1 MDRRPRICHRDWNL
15 SSLLRIHSND
25 FSPAHHLS
33 STTLNMPLNILQVR
47 QRTIMHSWVH
57 TERGLWSQQH
67 MNSCSTVWYNNGYC
81 RTMRCKQTI
90 NLIIC
95 MQKGCSHIA
104 YCLFACLLAWIL
116 CSPSQPLFHSTVEIC
131 KHPWR
136 GFGEVDL
143 RKGIWDMGWS
153 REMEKDIEMIMK
165 RARVLSTLS
174 RMSHFV
180 AFEFYRKCYFIRTG
194 KWRRNLHKE
203 RGIEA
208 FIAAFGRYV
217 EWRIHSLSR
226 LHEHPPKTIPLHNT
240 YSSSIC

>member
-1 MDRRPRICHRDWNL
+1 MQANNKPYYLYAEGMQSHC
-15 SSLLRIHSND
+15 LL
-25 FSPAHHLS
+25 L
-33 STTLNMPLNILQVR
+33 V
-47 QRTIMHSWVH
+47 
-57 TERGLWSQQH
+57 
-67 MNSCSTVWYNNGYC
+67 
-81 RTMRCKQTI
+81 
-90 NLIIC
+90 
-95 MQKGCSHIA
+95 
-104 YCLFACLLAWIL
+104 CLLACLDFMLPEPAIVPFNRRDLQASMKGIWG
-116 CSPSQPLFHSTVEIC
+116 S
-131 KHPWR
+131 
-136 GFGEVDL
+136 GFEEVDL

-165 RARVLSTLS
+165 RARILSTLS

-180 AFEFYRKCYFIRTG
+180 AFEFNRKCYFIRTG

-226 LHEHPPKTIPLHNT
+226 LHEHPPKKIPLHNT